1 MRYTLQVPVHTTP
14 SGPEPR
20 QAPDIDTC
28 AESMIL
34 TEEQIARRAYFNYLA
49 NGSANGNDV
58 RDWLDA
64 ESRLRIDAWSM
75 PSHSQ
80 PRSDS

>member
-1 MRYTLQVPVHTTP
+1 
-14 SGPEPR
+14 
-20 QAPDIDTC
+20 
-28 AESMIL
+28 MIL